1 MTKWNDYLRAFV
13 IGSSYLVFFPHFFAV
28 GSADEKQLN
37 YTYKQ
42 YTFVAPIYLGL
53 MNMISLLIASTYHLS
68 RRMRYLLI
76 GSISPLIVTSFSYSF
91 QTYNYSNE
99 RWMIYAIG
107 LFMKHF
113 LIFNIIIYS
122 LDKYI

>member
-1 MTKWNDYLRAFV
+1 MWSEYLRAFV
-13 IGSSYLVFFPHFFAV
+13 IGSCYLVFVPYFLAV
-28 GSADEKQLN
+28 GTADEKQLN

-53 MNMISLLIASTYHLS
+53 INMISLFFAKTYNLS
-68 RRMRYLLI
+68 RRMRYVLF
-76 GSISPLIVTSFSYSF
+76 GSISPLMVSSFSYLF

-99 RWMIYAIG
+99 KWIMYVIR
-107 LFMKHF
+107 LFSKHF
-113 LIFNIIIYS
+113 LIFNIVIYS

>member
-1 MTKWNDYLRAFV
+1 MWSDYLRAFV
-13 IGSSYLVFFPHFFAV
+13 IGSSYLVFFPHFLAV
-28 GSADEKQLN
+28 GLADEKQLN

-53 MNMISLLIASTYHLS
+53 MNMISLLVATTYNLS
-68 RRMRYLLI
+68 RRMRYVLI
-76 GSISPLIVTSFSYSF
+76 GSISPLIVSSFSYLF

-99 RWMIYAIG
+99 RWIKYVIG